1 MRMLYVIRDPK
12 AFQATCDKTKFT
24 DDLTV
29 GVIISNVDVILVE
42 EN

>member
-1 MRMLYVIRDPK
+1 MLCVIRDPK
-12 AFQATCDKTKFT
+12 TFQATCDRTTFT